1 MNQHTPTYITVYID
15 ILTIKQ
21 TMAHPLLHNGST
33 PAAEKN
39 GPAETRT
46 LWENAMFANGF
57 QNMLMIKTGTEG
69 LVANMGKT
77 VGTGSK
83 GLEND
88 FSSVLGALMGKADR
102 SHNLSQDA
110 QALAEKNITALM
122 AMDGAPGQ
130 KAKDVI
136 AALAA
141 ALSGQATSNA
151 SGLFVDSKGL
161 DALGNIL
168 EQAGFDP
175 EKVKAFITEKKENM
189 GNGNSTGLPLQ
200 SLLTSLGDF
209 MEENDKGE
217 HLDISAL
224 PFIQSTLNN
233 FGLEPG
239 KVESILESSTD
250 KDNGVDVEKLFA
262 ALAPYTAQTGNGMA
276 ISADGPAAPRVKGDV
291 LFSSSPTV
299 KSVDS
304 TATASS
310 VDDLAVKLA
319 RILSMASA
327 APSVNDAA
335 VAEVLDQGAKGGLTI
350 DQFAAKLE
358 SMMEPGK
365 GDTETQRVKENF
377 ANAFGESVHGVKR
390 GVMTEGSQTFTT
402 LETVDLQTSELR
414 FDTKNTQPALFT
426 EKAQGIFQGN
436 MKGANEP
443 DSWLA
448 AQKTAEAAP
457 QASGVEKKQAAL
469 NEGLFSKDQNG
480 DAAATSGKSEV
491 DGEFHLIKAVKGK
504 TVTTQDSGETS
515 HLSVK
520 AMTGAGVYG
529 KTAEMTQVSPSD
541 KTLPAYVTDQ
551 VARQISKAVRNGDSE
566 IRFHIK
572 PPDMGRVELSIAST
586 ANGLKISILTEHGA
600 TRDMLM
606 NQATDLKA
614 ILADQGIRIEKMDVG
629 LSGNFGQNMAQT
641 RHDSDQSGKDR
652 KQKDKMLFTMDS
664 ISEPRENPMKTMMTA
679 GRATRGQLDL
689 VA

>member
-1 MNQHTPTYITVYID
+1 
-15 ILTIKQ
+15 
-21 TMAHPLLHNGST
+21 MAQPLLHYGST

-57 QNMLMIKTGTEG
+57 QNTLMIKTGTEG

-88 FSSVLGALMGKADR
+88 FSTVLGALMGKVNR
-102 SHNLSQDA
+102 SLNLSQNT

-122 AMDGAPGQ
+122 AMDAAPGQ

-141 ALSGQATSNA
+141 ALSGQATSKA

-161 DALGNIL
+161 DAIGNLL

-175 EKVKAFITEKKENM
+175 EKVKAFITEKKESM

-250 KDNGVDVEKLFA
+250 KDNGVDVEKLLA

-276 ISADGPAAPRVKGDV
+276 ISTDGPAAAMLKGDA

-299 KSVDS
+299 EHLDS
-304 TATASS
+304 TAPTASS
-310 VDDLAVKLA
+310 ADHLTVKLA

-335 VAEVLDQGAKGGLTI
+335 VAEVLDQGAKGGLTL

-358 SMMEPGK
+358 SMMESGK
-365 GDTETQRVKENF
+365 GNTETQLVKENF
-377 ANAFGESVHGVKR
+377 AKTFGESVHGVKR

-402 LETVDLQTSELR
+402 LETVDPQTSELR
-414 FDTKNTQPALFT
+414 FDTKNTQPSLFT
-426 EKAQGIFQGN
+426 EKAEGIFQGN

-443 DSWLA
+443 GPE

-457 QASGVEKKQAAL
+457 WAAAQGTAAEKKPAAL
-469 NEGLFSKDQNG
+469 NDGLIKNTRNDEMTAS
-480 DAAATSGKSEV
+480 SGEP
-491 DGEFHLIKAVKGK
+491 DGSVEFQLVKAVKGK
-504 TVTTQDSGETS
+504 TVTAQDSGESS

-606 NQATDLKA
+606 NQATDLKT

-629 LSGNFGQNMAQT
+629 LSGNFGQSMAQT
-641 RHDSDQSGKDR
+641 RHDSDQSGKGR
-652 KQKDKMLFTMDS
+652 KQKDKALFTMDS
-664 ISEPRENPMKTMMTA
+664 ISEPRENTLKTMMTA
-679 GRATRGQLDL
+679 ARTTRGRLDL